1 MVSSV
6 DQEWKAEARE
16 YIGRCVGLILAFVR
30 LRLSDGMSPAKDVLP
45 VVHVDLNPP
54 VSVSSR

>member
-1 MVSSV
+1 M
-6 DQEWKAEARE
+6 
-16 YIGRCVGLILAFVR
+16 GLILAFVR